1 MDDKINLSNDY
12 IKQVYLYKGNYEGV
26 IYYQLVAETKTGHK
40 LKCKLTAFEFDILT
54 RESE

>member
-40 LKCKLTAFEFDILT
+40 LKCKLTAFEYDILV